1 MSSLGKIRIIG
12 GKWRGRKI
20 DVVNADGLRPSP
32 DRTRETL
39 FNWLQGKIKG
49 ARCLDLFAGSGILGF
64 EALSR
69 GASEVLT
76 VELNTIIAGS
86 LRKTSKILQSD
97 AHKIVCQDALS
108 IAEENLGNFDTENC
122 AFSKILDFET
132 EICDLRKTWKFHD
145 QKLRIF

>member
-1 MSSLGKIRIIG
+1 MSRLGKIRIIG

-86 LRKTSKILQSD
+86 LRKTSKILHSD
-97 AHKIVCQDALS
+97 AH
-108 IAEENLGNFDTENC
+108 
-122 AFSKILDFET
+122 
-132 EICDLRKTWKFHD
+132 
-145 QKLRIF
+145 

>member
-108 IAEENLGNFDTENC
+108 LSLIH
-122 AFSKILDFET
+122 I
-132 EICDLRKTWKFHD
+132 
-145 QKLRIF
+145 